1 MKNNNNLNTPIKYKI
16 YNVLPRMYFVQCED
30 QFDLNMLFARFQE
43 FYESDNPNIKG
54 KKFEF
59 MKWVRWYTQKKGT
72 QKNLFTY
79 TDDWAGFNIPSDQI
93 DLCLK
98 NIDTNDF
105 NMYDVEMNRIV
116 RKIREFDNHTFY
128 LIGATKFESHAFK
141 HEIAHGFYFIN
152 DNMSFFNKKNGWM
165 EQINY
170 RKFCDLNIKKVPA
183 SAKKKMY
190 ALLKE
195 YGYNKSVFDDEFQ
208 AFMSTGLT
216 DIMVKK
222 APELKTHMKDFKKT
236 FNAFF
241 KTTPINKKLIGSSP
255 LKLNIES
262 PGYFKKINQTPNI
275 LS

>member
-59 MKWVRWYTQKKGT
+59 IKWMRWYAQQKRS

-93 DLCLK
+93 DLCLN
-98 NIDTNDF
+98 NIDANDF

-152 DNMSFFNKKNGWM
+152 GGIDIINKGN
-165 EQINY
+165 IVYVSY
-170 RKFCDLNIKKVPA
+170 REWCKLNIKNVPV
-183 SAKKKMY
+183 SARKKMY
-190 ALLKE
+190 ACLKD

-208 AFMSTGLT
+208 AFMSTGFT
-216 DIMVKK
+216 DEILKK
-222 APELKTHMKDFKKT
+222 APELKKYTSDFKKT
-236 FNAFF
+236 FNMFF
-241 KTTPINKKLIGSSP
+241 KQNPINKKLIG
-255 LKLNIES
+255 
-262 PGYFKKINQTPNI
+262 
-275 LS
+275 